1 MASLWSDKWADVP
14 GQWSFIGLEWVLR
27 SPDIQWMVVYYTIL
41 IAVVWSIAA
50 LRLWFCGAEIYAAP
64 NAAFNISDGWGD
76 AIGCA
81 YVAKLSVLGTSSID
95 AHASAGV
102 HGCRAKKIQW
112 AGTLQ

>member
-1 MASLWSDKWADVP
+1 MGASAARHPV
-14 GQWSFIGLEWVLR
+14 GGGVVLN
-27 SPDIQWMVVYYTIL
+27 
-41 IAVVWSIAA
+41 
-50 LRLWFCGAEIYAAP
+50 LRTRLGPSQRASSWLSGAEIHPAP
-64 NAAFNISDGWGD
+64 NAALNICDGGD

-112 AGTLQ
+112 AGTWQ